1 MLLPIFTFLAL
12 VQSLHI
18 VEDFRVPFP
27 NYSPIKALK
36 TPEHESS
43 FISYTNSIKS
53 LSPTFTL
60 APDIQMLY
68 TDNSLSIYYMNA
80 NISSSSSTSQ
90 FPLLLD
96 TGSALSWIYNSSCS
110 VNGCELLT
118 TNKFTSPANL
128 KTSNTFKLSYS
139 GDEVY
144 GEMFSLEKNNL
155 DISFS
160 TENNSYMLKF
170 DNFSLGL
177 TNNSP
182 SMFSNLDISGL
193 IGISA
198 KESSENLVQQLYAS
212 NEIDLQVFGIYL
224 ESKSQTLKYTNQ
236 ENNVL
241 SNYGGLI
248 LFGEKSIQYLDK
260 FVGNNKFE
268 YAVVVTNPNSYWL
281 IDIDEI
287 RFINSTDTSSISKRQ
302 AIIDTGTTGL
312 ALPLDDANNIHK
324 LLFGNDFVTDNKG
337 NYAFPCR
344 STNNITFSIN
354 KNLTLDLPANSF
366 KGLEYDITGLEGYC
380 ASKIQGIDS
389 DYWIL
394 GSTFLSQFYTVFD
407 LENKRIGFGEL
418 DLDSYMLSEGNIS
431 GSGRTN
437 RNGSG
442 SATNNTNPDHSSTSV
457 TSLASLTS
465 QTSSSLSTTSSNS
478 SKTSSRNSSSVTNPT
493 SIFTSLILIFLAL
506 IL

>member
-1 MLLPIFTFLAL
+1 M
-12 VQSLHI
+12 V
-18 VEDFRVPFP
+18 
-27 NYSPIKALK
+27 
-36 TPEHESS
+36 PEHDSS
-43 FISYTNSIKS
+43 FTTYTKSIKS
-53 LSPTFTL
+53 FSPRFPL

-80 NISSSSSTSQ
+80 NISSVSSSSQ

-96 TGSALSWIYNSSCS
+96 TGSALSWIYNSSCTI
-110 VNGCELLT
+110 NGCDLLNT
-118 TNKFTSPANL
+118 KKFTSPENL

-139 GDEVY
+139 GDKVS
-144 GEMFSLEKNNL
+144 GEMFSLQKNDL

-160 TENNSYMLKF
+160 TENDSHMLQF

-212 NEIDLQVFGIYL
+212 NKIDLQAFGIYL
-224 ESKSQTLKYTNQ
+224 VSQTAKYNNQ
-236 ENNVL
+236 ENKTL

-268 YAVVVTNPNSYWL
+268 YAHVVTNPNSYWL

-287 RFINSTDTSSISKRQ
+287 KFINSTDTSSISKRQ
-302 AIIDTGTTGL
+302 AIIDTGTTGW
-312 ALPLDDANNIHK
+312 ALPLDDANDIHK

-337 NYAFPCR
+337 NYAFPCK

-354 KNLTLDLPANSF
+354 SNLTLDLPANSF
-366 KGLEYDITGLEGYC
+366 KGLEYDTIGLEGYC

-418 DLDSYMLSEGNIS
+418 YLDSYLLREGNIS

-442 SATNNTNPDHSSTSV
+442 YVTNYTNPAHSTASV
-457 TSLASLTS
+457 TSLASFTS
-465 QTSSSLSTTSSNS
+465 KTSSSLSTTSSNS
-478 SKTSSRNSSSVTNPT
+478 SKTSSRNSSSVTIPT
-493 SIFTSLILIFLAL
+493 SIFTSLISIFLAL